1 MSLCTLFT
9 PRCQTL
15 GWTSLHSPSFSFKNQ
30 APVSFIPIKN
40 NNNLTP
46 VIITIW
52 VPFTVLTF
60 EVNREFKQPT
70 FLSDVVQPEVSL
82 FLFNICLGSTKFLLL
97 SVFPF
102 KETIYPK
109 ICSKSRLRCAK
120 SSLPVDARHS
130 KTSLPVLLKI
140 MTENGTNSPPM
151 KLISDTILFVYS
163 LRGALSKLR
172 ADVTRDRLQNS
183 PYFCVFK
190 YARAVKQKVEAENK
204 ERDWACEARAV
215 RARRLLRHALP
226 ISLLILRKKPTVLQS
241 TLVMTQ
247 IFWWNHHIIVRLPR
261 RYLVAFSYPDYS
273 KLNGNWHTCTNPRPG
288 QYLTHEQSHITRVLA
303 DICSYLSR
311 PRGIL
316 IRIFCKSC
324 IIFFGSTSCL

>member
-1 MSLCTLFT
+1 M
-9 PRCQTL
+9 
-15 GWTSLHSPSFSFKNQ
+15 
-30 APVSFIPIKN
+30 
-40 NNNLTP
+40 
-46 VIITIW
+46 IITIW

-120 SSLPVDARHS
+120 SSLPVDARCS

-151 KLISDTILFVYS
+151 KVISNTILFVYS

-172 ADVTRDRLQNS
+172 PDVTRDRLQNS

-215 RARRLLRHALP
+215 RARKILTPRFTDFFTDFGEKTDCFAVYTRNDTN
-226 ISLLILRKKPTVLQS
+226 ISMEPPHYCEITQRVSSCVL
-241 TLVMTQ
+241 
-247 IFWWNHHIIVRLPR
+247 LPR
-261 RYLVAFSYPDYS
+261 L
-273 KLNGNWHTCTNPRPG
+273 
-288 QYLTHEQSHITRVLA
+288 
-303 DICSYLSR
+303 
-311 PRGIL
+311 
-316 IRIFCKSC
+316 
-324 IIFFGSTSCL
+324 